1 MDIILSILMLG
12 AIGLLAGALLLVRRG
27 ERGKAAL
34 MVVAALVALG
44 NVALLTVP
52 LDDGRVP
59 ARTTL

>member
-1 MDIILSILMLG
+1 MLG